1 MHGLT
6 KLSEVHY
13 TISWDHE
20 IITHVEEKRE
30 NEEMREAGKREGT
43 WGREVGKG
51 KEDVKADL
59 WWSRF
64 KKE

>member
-1 MHGLT
+1 MKAYLHGLT

-30 NEEMREAGKREGT
+30 KEEEEEKEHGEGK
-43 WGREVGKG
+43 
-51 KEDVKADL
+51 
-59 WWSRF
+59 
-64 KKE
+64 